1 MKIQMLPSTIDE
13 NGKASARQHLLSIV
27 VDDSVAIDAG
37 CLALSCTDLQ
47 RSQIRDV
54 VLTHTHLDHIAGLPL
69 FIDDLFSTLQEP
81 VRIHASEI
89 VISLLEEHIFNWSI
103 YPRFSEL
110 RNENGPVM
118 EYVPFQA
125 GREFSVRHLRVLP
138 VEVNHKV
145 PSCGFVVSD
154 GRTTIA
160 MTGDTA
166 ETGNFWNCVNG
177 LEAVNTVLV
186 ECAFPDGLADLA
198 GISYHLT
205 PSGLAR
211 ELEKL
216 ERTDCE
222 IFVVNIK
229 PSYRDEIVS
238 QIGSLDRRP
247 INILEVGRIYEW

>member
-1 MKIQMLPSTIDE
+1 
-13 NGKASARQHLLSIV
+13 
-27 VDDSVAIDAG
+27 
-37 CLALSCTDLQ
+37 
-47 RSQIRDV
+47 
-54 VLTHTHLDHIAGLPL
+54 
-69 FIDDLFSTLQEP
+69 
-81 VRIHASEI
+81 
-89 VISLLEEHIFNWSI
+89 
-103 YPRFSEL
+103 
-110 RNENGPVM
+110 
-118 EYVPFQA
+118 
-125 GREFSVRHLRVLP
+125 
-138 VEVNHKV
+138 
-145 PSCGFVVSD
+145 
-154 GRTTIA
+154 

-177 LEAVNTVLV
+177 LEAVNAVLV

>member
-1 MKIQMLPSTIDE
+1 MPSTFAHD
-13 NGKASARQHLLSIV
+13 GTPSPRQHLTTMVLDDV
-27 VDDSVAIDAG
+27 VSFDAGTLAMACTDEQRVAI
-37 CLALSCTDLQ
+37 
-47 RSQIRDV
+47 RDIV
-54 VLTHTHLDHIAGLPL
+54 ITHAHLDHIAGLPL
-69 FIDDLFSTLQEP
+69 FIDDLFPILIEP
-81 VRIHASEI
+81 IRIHASEN

-125 GREFSVRHLRVLP
+125 GQEFAVRHLRVLP

-154 GRTTIA
+154 GRTTVA

-166 ETGNFWNCVNG
+166 ETGSFWNYVNG
-177 LEAVNTVLV
+177 LETVDALLI
-186 ECAFPDGLADLA
+186 ECAFPDGLAELA

-205 PSGLAR
+205 PSAMSR
-211 ELEKL
+211 ELGKL
-216 ERTDCE
+216 QRTDCE
-222 IFVVNIK
+222 IFAVNLK

-238 QIGSLDRRP
+238 QIGALERGR
-247 INILEVGRIYEW
+247 INILEVGRVYEW

>member
-1 MKIQMLPSTIDE
+1 MKLQLLPSTFAHD
-13 NGKASARQHLLSIV
+13 GTRSPRQHLTTIV
-27 VDDSVAIDAG
+27 LDDVVSFDAG
-37 CLALSCTDLQ
+37 TLAMACTDKQ
-47 RSQIRDV
+47 RAGIRDIV
-54 VLTHTHLDHIAGLPL
+54 ITHAHLDHIAGLPL
-69 FIDDLFSTLQEP
+69 FIDDLFSTLLEP
-81 VRIHASEI
+81 VRIHASEN
-89 VISLLEEHIFNWSI
+89 VISLLEEHIFNWNI

-110 RNENGPVM
+110 TNENGPVM
-118 EYVPFQA
+118 EYLPFQA
-125 GREFSVRHLRVLP
+125 GREFAVRHLRVLP

-166 ETGNFWNCVNG
+166 ETGRFWNCVNG
-177 LEAVNTVLV
+177 LAKVNALLV
-186 ECAFPDGLADLA
+186 ECAFPDGLAELA

-205 PSGLAR
+205 PSALAL

-238 QIGSLDRRP
+238 QIGALDRGR
-247 INILEVGRIYEW
+247 INILEVGQVYEW